1 VDYFHRCSTDTPV
14 ICRAIENKALIGDP
28 CSGDV
33 LVTALQMKILWVK
46 AGKLLPVDT
55 GGKIRSYNLLRH
67 LAGQHK
73 VSLLSYYG
81 GRRDLEYEA
90 EIVRQLPGART
101 IYTAAPESKLAQ
113 TLDYIFR
120 LPAHAPYAVTKFTHP
135 EVRRTVTQW
144 LAADRPAKDRFDVA
158 VCDFLS
164 ASLNFPDV
172 LHVPT
177 VLFQHNVETVLWRR
191 MAQTESTPWR
201 KLSYR
206 IEAGKMARYEKAA
219 LAKFHHVIAVSD
231 GDRDEMKALDPRCPL
246 TVVSTGVDTN
256 QYRVGPSAPGN
267 PPIVV
272 FTGSMDWEPNIDAV
286 EYFCSEIWPAVLAAF
301 PEARFQI
308 VGRNPHGR
316 VRRLASANV
325 EVTGTVP
332 SVADFLSA
340 ATVVIVPLRIGGGTR
355 LKIFEAMAMGK
366 AVVSTSIGA
375 EGLDVTPGRD
385 LLLADDPAGFTA
397 GILRLFREPALR
409 RQYEQAAASLALRY
423 DWAQIAQR
431 FADVLRAAVADF
443 QNRTRAEGRPVLP
456 VGP

>member
-1 VDYFHRCSTDTPV
+1 MGNRSQSA
-14 ICRAIENKALIGDP
+14 RKALE
-28 CSGDV
+28 
-33 LVTALQMKILWVK
+33 MKILWVK

-67 LAGQHK
+67 LATSHE
-73 VSLLSYYG
+73 VTLLTYYG
-81 GRRDLEYEA
+81 GNRDLEYEA
-90 EIVRQLPGART
+90 EIARQLPRAHA

-113 TLDYIFR
+113 SLDYIFR
-120 LPAHAPYAVTKFTHP
+120 LPRRAPYAVTKFTHP
-135 EVRRTVTQW
+135 KVRRTVTQW
-144 LAADRPAKDRFDVA
+144 LVESRFDVA

-172 LHVPT
+172 LATPT
-177 VLFQHNVETVLWRR
+177 VLFQHNVETVLWQR
-191 MAQTESTPWR
+191 MAQTEINPWL

-206 IEAGKMARYEKAA
+206 IEASKMARYEKAA

-231 GDRDEMKALDPRCPL
+231 RDRDEMMALDSRCPI
-246 TVVSTGVDTN
+246 TVVPTGVDTS
-256 QYRVGPSAPGN
+256 QYRVTPSASGE
-267 PPIVV
+267 PPIVA

-286 EYFCSEIWPAVLAAF
+286 EYFCREIWPTVLDRY

-332 SVADFLSA
+332 SVADYLAA

-375 EGLDVTPGRD
+375 EGLDVVSGRD
-385 LLLADDPAGFTA
+385 LLLADDRASFA
-397 GILRLFREPALR
+397 DNLLRLFREPALR
-409 RQYEQAAASLALRY
+409 RSYEQAAASLALRY
-423 DWAQIAQR
+423 DWSQIAQR
-431 FADVLRAAVADF
+431 FADVLQSTVASF
-443 QNRTRAEGRPVLP
+443 QNRDPRERQRQAQPVLP
-456 VGP
+456 VGS